1 MANDDDQ
8 PKLNPFA
15 GAPTGT
21 GAPKAPS
28 APPPPPPVV
37 SARVGGPPRA
47 PAPPGPPPP
56 RAPGPPPPPPAAG
69 VKPPPPPAAAG
80 AAEPAR
86 LAVDFRRLLDEA
98 LAEPDPF
105 TALEPLAKRGED
117 VRVRRGVADALEA
130 LAAEPDPDD
139 VPLVATIT
147 MAAWIRLGRSQA
159 PLEALCRAGKGR
171 AVVGKLPTAPQHFA
185 LAALHNLLGEP
196 DRRFDPNRVIAEY
209 GDAVE
214 RTDLHARIA
223 ARYVKAFDRA
233 LGEDAHTGPVD
244 LEVPP
249 SARKGAVKRGGLF
262 GLIDKL
268 RGE

>member
-1 MANDDDQ
+1 
-8 PKLNPFA
+8 
-15 GAPTGT
+15 
-21 GAPKAPS
+21 
-28 APPPPPPVV
+28 
-37 SARVGGPPRA
+37 
-47 PAPPGPPPP
+47 
-56 RAPGPPPPPPAAG
+56 
-69 VKPPPPPAAAG
+69 
-80 AAEPAR
+80 
-86 LAVDFRRLLDEA
+86 A

-105 TALEPLAKRGED
+105 AALEPLAARGDD

-130 LAAEPDPDD
+130 LAGQVDPDD

-147 MAAWIRLGRSQA
+147 MAAWIRLGRAQA
-159 PLEALCRAGKGR
+159 PLEHLCRAGKGR

-214 RTDLHARIA
+214 RTDLHPKIA
-223 ARYVKAFDRA
+223 ARYVQAFDRA

-249 SARKGAVKRGGLF
+249 SAGKAAAKRGGLF